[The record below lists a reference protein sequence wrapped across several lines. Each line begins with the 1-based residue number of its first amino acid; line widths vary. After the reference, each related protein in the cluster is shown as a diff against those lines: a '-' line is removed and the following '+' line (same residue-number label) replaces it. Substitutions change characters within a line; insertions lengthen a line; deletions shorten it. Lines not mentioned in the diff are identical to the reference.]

1 MGKKSPGG
9 ADGAAPR
16 VSNGQSKKSSA
27 TNSQTVTATQAPVT
41 KPALQSVYSG
51 RERLGRIV
59 CRGKLGFEA
68 FDAGERSLGVFP
80 DLRRAADAVSAAGVA
95 S

>member
-1 MGKKSPGG
+1 VRSVKAGSGPKRGKARG
-9 ADGAAPR
+9 ARR
-16 VSNGQSKKSSA
+16 VD
-27 TNSQTVTATQAPVT
+27 
-41 KPALQSVYSG
+41 
-51 RERLGRIV
+51 RLGQQIGAEANPRKPELQAVYDGRTRIGFIV
-59 CRGKLGFEA
+59 NRGRAGFEA